1 MLFADGKNLT
11 DSGDS
16 KQDVLAVGNS
26 VNQKMLIANKLSINV
41 AKSEFM
47 LIGSKQMIKK
57 DI

>member
-26 VNQKMLIANKLSINV
+26 VSQKMVNC
-41 AKSEFM
+41 
-47 LIGSKQMIKK
+47 Q
-57 DI
+57 